1 MLFEE
6 LGKGGN
12 LCDGGERLVV
22 SCDGE
27 SGKLVL
33 VVVVAAVMIEAVNVV
48 LGEARLV
55 CEEKGVKER
64 KKKCVRFVE
73 I

>member
-48 LGEARLV
+48 LGEARWF
-55 CEEKGVKER
+55 VKKR
-64 KKKCVRFVE
+64 G
-73 I
+73 